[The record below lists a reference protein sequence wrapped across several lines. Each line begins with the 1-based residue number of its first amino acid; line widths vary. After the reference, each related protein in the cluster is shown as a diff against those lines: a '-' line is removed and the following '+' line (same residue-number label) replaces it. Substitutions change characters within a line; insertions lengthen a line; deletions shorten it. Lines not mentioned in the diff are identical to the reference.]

1 MSKSIRISD
10 ELAEKA
16 TEAARLFH
24 RSPPQQIEHW
34 AQIGQVMEAA
44 LSFPAQRRVAQW
56 GRDTDIDDLINES
69 QSAEGQA
76 KLKKGIHESSGDEY
90 WEVAAEQPQGPYK
103 SSKHSNG

>member
-16 TEAARLFH
+16 AEAARLFH

-44 LSFPAQRRVAQW
+44 LSYPAQRRVAQW

-76 KLKKGIHESSGDEY
+76 KLRTRINQSSGGEY
-90 WEVAAEQPQGPYK
+90 WEVAAEQPQSPYK
-103 SSKHSNG
+103 RAEISNG